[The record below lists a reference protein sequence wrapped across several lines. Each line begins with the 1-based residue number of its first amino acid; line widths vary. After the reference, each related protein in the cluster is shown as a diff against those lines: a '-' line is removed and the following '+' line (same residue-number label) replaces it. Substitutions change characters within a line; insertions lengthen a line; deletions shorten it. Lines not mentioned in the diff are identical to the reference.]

1 MFSKDE
7 ILDLLRNGQSADEIA
22 ALMAENLNVA
32 QAKYAQLQKEE
43 QMRAEATAKREEN
56 MHNDLT
62 TILDLLKDFCV
73 TYYAETEKEKTEWAE
88 AFAEIT
94 ADDFMKTLTNVKNI
108 HQGYHKAEAKV
119 KEVVSKAKNVDDILV
134 AWLKELGL

>member
-7 ILDLLRNGQSADEIA
+7 ILDLLQNGQSADEIA

-43 QMRAEATAKREEN
+43 QMRAEAVAKREEN

-94 ADDFMKTLTNVKNI
+94 AEDFMKTLTNVKNI
-108 HQGYHKAEAKV
+108 HQGYHKAEDKV

>member
-7 ILDLLRNGQSADEIA
+7 ILSLLQNGQSADEIA

-43 QMRAEATAKREEN
+43 QMRAEAVAKREEN

-108 HQGYHKAEAKV
+108 HQGYHKAEDKV

>member
-7 ILDLLRNGQSADEIA
+7 ILDLLQNGQSADEIA

-108 HQGYHKAEAKV
+108 HQGYHKAEDKV

>member
-7 ILDLLRNGQSADEIA
+7 ILDLLQNGQSADEIA

-43 QMRAEATAKREEN
+43 QMRAEAAAKREEN
-56 MHNDLT
+56 MNNDLT

-88 AFAEIT
+88 TFAEIT

-108 HQGYHKAEAKV
+108 HQGYHKAEDKV

>member
-32 QAKYAQLQKEE
+32 QAKYAQIQKEE
-43 QMRAEATAKREEN
+43 QMRAEAAAKRDEN
-56 MHNDLT
+56 MNNDLT

-88 AFAEIT
+88 TFAEIT
-94 ADDFMKTLTNVKNI
+94 AEDFVKTLVNVKNI
-108 HQGYHKAEAKV
+108 HKSYHKAEDKV

>member
-94 ADDFMKTLTNVKNI
+94 AEDFMKTLTNVKNI
-108 HQGYHKAEAKV
+108 HQGYHKAEDKV

>member
-7 ILDLLRNGQSADEIA
+7 ILDLLQNGQSADEIA

-43 QMRAEATAKREEN
+43 QMRVEAAAKREEN

-94 ADDFMKTLTNVKNI
+94 AEDFMKTLTNVKNI
-108 HQGYHKAEAKV
+108 HQGYHKAEDKV

>member
-7 ILDLLRNGQSADEIA
+7 ILNLLQNGQSADEIA

-32 QAKYAQLQKEE
+32 QAKYAQIQKEE

-94 ADDFMKTLTNVKNI
+94 AEDFMKTLTNVKNI
-108 HQGYHKAEAKV
+108 HQGYHKAEDKV

>member
-7 ILDLLRNGQSADEIA
+7 ILDLLQNGQSADEIA

-43 QMRAEATAKREEN
+43 QMRAEAAAKREEN

-73 TYYAETEKEKTEWAE
+73 TYYAETSKEKTEWAE
-88 AFAEIT
+88 TFAEIT
-94 ADDFMKTLTNVKNI
+94 AEDFMKTLTNVKNI
-108 HQGYHKAEAKV
+108 HQGYHKAEDKV
-119 KEVVSKAKNVDDILV
+119 KEVVSKAKNIDDILV

>member
-7 ILDLLRNGQSADEIA
+7 ILDLLQNGQSADEIA

-43 QMRAEATAKREEN
+43 QMRAEAVAKREEN

-73 TYYAETEKEKTEWAE
+73 TYYAETSKEKTEWAE

-94 ADDFMKTLTNVKNI
+94 AEDFMKTLTNVKNI
-108 HQGYHKAEAKV
+108 HQGYHKAEDKV

>member
-7 ILDLLRNGQSADEIA
+7 ILDLLQNGQSADEIA

-43 QMRAEATAKREEN
+43 QMRAEAAAKREEN

-73 TYYAETEKEKTEWAE
+73 TYYAETSKEKTEWAE
-88 AFAEIT
+88 TFAEIT
-94 ADDFMKTLTNVKNI
+94 AEDFMKTLTNVKNI
-108 HQGYHKAEAKV
+108 HQGYHKAEDKV
-119 KEVVSKAKNVDDILV
+119 KEVESKAKNVDDILV

>member
-7 ILDLLRNGQSADEIA
+7 ILDLLQNGQSADEIA

-43 QMRAEATAKREEN
+43 QMRAEAVAKREEN

-108 HQGYHKAEAKV
+108 HQGYHKAEDKV

>member
-1 MFSKDE
+1 MFSQDE

-43 QMRAEATAKREEN
+43 QMRAEAAAKREEN
-56 MHNDLT
+56 MNNDLT

-108 HQGYHKAEAKV
+108 HQGYHKAEDKV

>member
-7 ILDLLRNGQSADEIA
+7 ILDLLQNGQSADEIA

-43 QMRAEATAKREEN
+43 QMRAEAVAKREEN

-73 TYYAETEKEKTEWAE
+73 SYYAETEKEKTEWAE

-108 HQGYHKAEAKV
+108 HQGYHKAEDKV

>member
-7 ILDLLRNGQSADEIA
+7 ILNLLQNGQTADEIA

-43 QMRAEATAKREEN
+43 QMRAEAAAKRKEN
-56 MHNDLT
+56 MHNDFL

-73 TYYAETEKEKTEWAE
+73 TYYAETEEEKVDWTKT
-88 AFAEIT
+88 FAEIT
-94 ADDFMKTLTNVKNI
+94 AEDFMKTLTNVKNI
-108 HQGYHKAEAKV
+108 HKGYHKAEDKV
-119 KEVVSKAKNVDDILV
+119 KEVVNKAKSVDDILV

>member
-7 ILDLLRNGQSADEIA
+7 ILSLLQNGQSADEIA

-43 QMRAEATAKREEN
+43 QMRAEAAAKREEN
-56 MHNDLT
+56 MHNDLDV
-62 TILDLLKDFCV
+62 ILDLLKKFCI
-73 TYYAETEKEKTEWAE
+73 TYYAETDQEKNDWAE
-88 AFAEIT
+88 TFAEIT
-94 ADDFMKTLTNVKNI
+94 AEDFMKTLTNVKNI
-108 HQGYHKAEAKV
+108 HKGYHKAEDKV

>member
-7 ILDLLRNGQSADEIA
+7 ILDLLQNGQSADEIA

-94 ADDFMKTLTNVKNI
+94 AEDFMKTLTNVKNI
-108 HQGYHKAEAKV
+108 HQGYHKAEDKV